1 MFLHAIGKT
10 LGSVDLKAT
19 ADEDPDLGN
28 DLEFLQAIKAS
39 LESELGSAVR
49 G

>member
-1 MFLHAIGKT
+1 MQSEKT

-19 ADEDPDLGN
+19 ADEDPDVGN